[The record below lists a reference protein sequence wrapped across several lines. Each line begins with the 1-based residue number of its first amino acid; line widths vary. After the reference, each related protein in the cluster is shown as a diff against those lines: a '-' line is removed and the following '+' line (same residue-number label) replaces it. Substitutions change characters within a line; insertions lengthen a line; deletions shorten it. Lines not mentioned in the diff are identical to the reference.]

1 MDLQLDEGGGV
12 PFQIIKTFHDA
23 FQSSGQERDD
33 IMENQ
38 EESNDAADRAAALEG
53 EVETKVSSGKKSG
66 LWKLYISRALTAW
79 GDRLWSFGLGLFLL
93 HVRTFQTER

>member
-1 MDLQLDEGGGV
+1 MESQEGS
-12 PFQIIKTFHDA
+12 D
-23 FQSSGQERDD
+23 
-33 IMENQ
+33 
-38 EESNDAADRAAALEG
+38 DAADGAATAEEELK
-53 EVETKVSSGKKSG
+53 TKVSPGKKTG